1 MQMTQNSGLE
11 PLNLFFTM
19 LINEGRGPLRPRYRP
34 VASETL
40 SVLNG
45 ARVSYYYLLFLL
57 LLDTVGVVEVKLVI
71 FTPLTSFRTYCFL
84 NLHPHNKKARQ
95 EQRHQMLLS
104 AYFVSEKIN
113 LHQ

>member
-19 LINEGRGPLRPRYRP
+19 LINEGRRPLRPHYRP
-34 VASETL
+34 VASKTL

-57 LLDTVGVVEVKLVI
+57 LVDTVGVVEVKL
-71 FTPLTSFRTYCFL
+71 SKKKKKSD
-84 NLHPHNKKARQ
+84 LHS
-95 EQRHQMLLS
+95 LDL
-104 AYFVSEKIN
+104 I
-113 LHQ
+113 